1 MMRVRALMEL
11 LRAPAA
17 LSVPGDVLA
26 GAGSARPP
34 GSGRALRAL
43 GSCCLYWAGMALND
57 YADRDVDAAERPQR
71 PIPSGR
77 VPAPFALGLSVV
89 LTAAG
94 VAGSAGAGGRRSLA
108 VAIPLATTVWSY
120 NLGLK
125 RTVAGPA
132 TMAAAR
138 ALDVLHGAPPGALR
152 GAVPAATA
160 VGAHTL
166 AVSTVATAEV
176 TGSGR
181 RPPAT
186 ALATT
191 LGISTAVAAWLGGA
205 AAAGGTRR
213 GRDDVLGACA
223 LAVYTTTVGRCQL
236 EAVRGPGPAGL
247 QRATSGGILGMI
259 PLQSALTAARGEG
272 GGAAA
277 LLGIFPLARALSGRV
292 SPT

>member
-26 GAGSARPP
+26 GAGVTRPP
-34 GSGRALRAL
+34 GSDRALRTL

-57 YADRDVDAAERPQR
+57 YADRDVDATERPQR

-94 VAGSAGAGGRRSLA
+94 IAGSAGAGGRRSLA

-125 RTVAGPA
+125 GTAAGPT

-138 ALDVLHGAPPGALR
+138 ALDVLHGAAPGELR
-152 GAVPAATA
+152 RAVPAATA

-176 TGSGR
+176 TGSGKR
-181 RPPAT
+181 LPAT
-186 ALATT
+186 ALTAT
-191 LGISTAVAAWLGGA
+191 LGIGAAVAAGLVRA
-205 AAAGGTRR
+205 AAADSTGR

-223 LAVYTTTVGRCQL
+223 LAVYTTTVGRRQL
-236 EAVRGPGPAGL
+236 EAVRDPGPAGL

-259 PLQSALTAARGEG
+259 PLQSALTAARGDG
-272 GGAAA
+272 GRAAA
-277 LLGIFPLARALSGRV
+277 LLGVFPVARALSGRV